1 MHAASGFANAFA
13 LTEKCV
19 DCGKFHSISTEFD
32 LSVNPAE
39 IFNVSTWRE
48 PSQIASSINATEFR
62 MDNKF
67 FCSDLGSIAISTRKS
82 NPTDTEFAFTS
93 NRNLA
98 QSLIDNAY
106 GVAFNRST
114 DCDCDARINPSAN
127 DGHSAFSWAI
137 SIFKSPLLTPKICKI
152 LWQRFATD
160 INQFQKRQRARWVF
174 ASSRS
179 EQRWGRA
186 EDRNAFIIQPR
197 HEVGTKSNGF
207 VIEKN
212 KRCANSEGEPSF
224 FER

>member
-1 MHAASGFANAFA
+1 
-13 LTEKCV
+13 
-19 DCGKFHSISTEFD
+19 
-32 LSVNPAE
+32 
-39 IFNVSTWRE
+39 
-48 PSQIASSINATEFR
+48 

-67 FCSDLGSIAISTRKS
+67 FCSDLRSIAISPCKS
-82 NPTDTEFAFTS
+82 DATDTEFAFTS

-137 SIFKSPLLTPKICKI
+137 SIFKSPVLTPKICKI

-160 INQFQKRQRARWVF
+160 INEFQKRQRACWVF

-179 EQRWGRA
+179 KQCRGRA
-186 EDRNAFIIQPR
+186 EDRDAFMIQPR
-197 HEVGTKSNGF
+197 HKIGTKSNGF

-212 KRCANSEGEPSF
+212 KRCTNRKREPRF